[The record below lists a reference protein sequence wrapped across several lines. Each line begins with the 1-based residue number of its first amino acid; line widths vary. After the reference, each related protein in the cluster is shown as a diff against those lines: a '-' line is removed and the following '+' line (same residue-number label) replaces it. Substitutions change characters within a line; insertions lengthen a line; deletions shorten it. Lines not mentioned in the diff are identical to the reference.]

1 MATEMLRAV
10 EPAGSQESQ
19 EEFGAL
25 YARIQ
30 QFYAHQMQLFD
41 NHDAERWAGTFTED
55 AVFAVPTLDE
65 PVRGRAGLAAN
76 VRRNKIQQERS
87 GEQLRHWIGML
98 DLQPQADGTLH
109 TRAYALVYATPRGGE
124 SKVSRTCVLQD
135 VLVRTRGK
143 WRTRSRL
150 VTRDDLALAT
160 ESAA

>member
-1 MATEMLRAV
+1 MATEVLTPVR
-10 EPAGSQESQ
+10 PASRQ

-41 NHDAERWAGTFTED
+41 DHDAERWAGTFTGD
-55 AVFAVPTLDE
+55 AVFVVPTLDE
-65 PVRGRAGLAAN
+65 PVRGRAALAAN
-76 VRRNKIQQERS
+76 VRRNRIQQERS

-98 DLQPQADGTLH
+98 DVRPQPDGTLR

-124 SKVSRTCVLQD
+124 SRVSRVCVLED

-150 VTRDDLALAT
+150 VTRDDLALAAA
-160 ESAA
+160 SAA